1 MQTNEIKGDFMATGM
16 HIVYGFLFGVGLI
29 LASAA
34 MRVAFHITFC
44 G

>member
-1 MQTNEIKGDFMATGM
+1 MNQAMA
-16 HIVYGFLFGVGLI
+16 IVNGFLFGVGLI

-34 MRVAFHITFC
+34 MGFVFHMTLIGKC

>member
-1 MQTNEIKGDFMATGM
+1 MNSVMNVAN
-16 HIVYGFLFGVGLI
+16 GFLFGVGLI

-34 MRVAFHITFC
+34 MRVVFHMSVC

>member
-1 MQTNEIKGDFMATGM
+1 MAYGMQVIN
-16 HIVYGFLFGVGLI
+16 GFLFGVGLI

-34 MRVAFHITFC
+34 MKIAFHLSVC

>member
-1 MQTNEIKGDFMATGM
+1 MNQAMT
-16 HIVYGFLFGVGLI
+16 VVQGFLFGVGLI

-34 MRVAFHITFC
+34 MKFVFHMSLC